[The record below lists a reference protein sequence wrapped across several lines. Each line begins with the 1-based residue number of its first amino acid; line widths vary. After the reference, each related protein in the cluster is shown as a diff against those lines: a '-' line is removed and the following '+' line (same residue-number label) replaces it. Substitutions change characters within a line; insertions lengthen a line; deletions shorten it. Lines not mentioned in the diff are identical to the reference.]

1 MCDNTLGGHKMN
13 IKRLC
18 LIAGLL
24 CLLVAN
30 ANARQIS
37 INVPV
42 ALTNVPVANTRVSV
56 VCNVRDGSVAV
67 GGASNTIVVP
77 EGRSY
82 SGIVVVTGLH
92 PDRATHYTCNLS
104 NVLGEPA
111 LAAANRVEGDIPQ

>member
-1 MCDNTLGGHKMN
+1 MCDTTLGGLKMN

-18 LIAGLL
+18 LIAGLF
-24 CLLVAN
+24 CLLVTS

-42 ALTNVPVANTRVSV
+42 ALTNVPVANTRIMVG
-56 VCNVRDGSVAV
+56 CNLRDGSVAA

-92 PDRATHYTCNLS
+92 PVRATHYTCSLS
-104 NVLGEPA
+104 NISGEPA
-111 LAAANRVEGDIPQ
+111 LAAANRVEGEIPQ